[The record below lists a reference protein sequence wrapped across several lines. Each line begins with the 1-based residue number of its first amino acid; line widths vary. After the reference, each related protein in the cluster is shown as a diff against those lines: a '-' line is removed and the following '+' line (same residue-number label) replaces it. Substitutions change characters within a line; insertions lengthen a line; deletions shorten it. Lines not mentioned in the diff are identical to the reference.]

1 MKEISISGGE
11 KMERVLRS
19 IAERVATKDVLKVG
33 FLRGADYAT
42 GLHIAQVAFWNEY
55 GTSRAPARPFMRQT
69 VSANSSVWGDHLG
82 KFLKAN
88 DYRANHAL
96 GLLGHEVKDDITES
110 IQAWPAD
117 NAPLTVK
124 KKGFNHGLIDTGT
137 MMRSVDFEVGG
148 GSGGT

>member
-1 MKEISISGGE
+1 MG
-11 KMERVLRS
+11 RVLRS
-19 IAERVATKDVLKVG
+19 IAERVATKGVLKVG

-42 GLHIAQVAFWNEY
+42 GLHVAQVAFWNEY

-69 VSANSSVWGDHLG
+69 VSANSSAWGDHLG

-88 DYRANHAL
+88 DYRANHSL

-137 MMRSVDFEVGG
+137 MMRSVDFEVSGAPGGTG